1 MKDSFVNN
9 AVSGSGADSLAKRKK
24 LCNFRK
30 LMKPGKLKAMQDIH
44 THLYWE
50 SYDADRDAVIE
61 RAHAAGVKE
70 LFVVGCTVEES
81 RQCVALADQY
91 PDIFASVGIHPHEMN
106 HLVESSNI
114 KLQMPNKTKNPKDQI
129 EGWVEELR
137 ALVKHEKVVAIG
149 ECGLDYFSH
158 DPLSVVSEEQKEVQ
172 RVGFLAQM
180 ALAQELALPLIV
192 HCRPS
197 IGTQD
202 AYEDMLDILKNH
214 SSLITHPVPSILHC
228 YMGDT
233 EVTRQFLTLPNVSFS
248 FTGNITYPVKRSV
261 AGTKDDLT
269 ETVKLIP
276 LERIFAETDCPFLA
290 PQSKRGERNEP
301 AAVVIVAQRIAELQ
315 EKPLPVMSSAL
326 DDNFERVFGHLVQP
340 VIE

>member
-1 MKDSFVNN
+1 MI
-9 AVSGSGADSLAKRKK
+9 
-24 LCNFRK
+24 
-30 LMKPGKLKAMQDIH
+30 DIH

-50 SYDADRDAVIE
+50 SYDEDRDSVIA
-61 RAHAAGVKE
+61 RAHAAGVEKM
-70 LFVVGCTVEES
+70 FAIGCTVEES
-81 RQCVALADQY
+81 RQCVALADRY
-91 PDIFASVGIHPHEMN
+91 PDIFASVGIHPHFFNE
-106 HLVESSNI
+106 LVEKQFSIPNFQFSINTEFFNNEI
-114 KLQMPNKTKNPKDQI
+114 QKLT
-129 EGWVEELR
+129 EELR
-137 ALVKHEKVVAIG
+137 KLAGSAKVVAIG

-172 RVGFLAQM
+172 RVGFLAQI

-197 IGTQD
+197 RGTQD

-233 EVTRQFLTLPNVSFS
+233 EVTKQFLTLSNVYFS
-248 FTGNITYPVKRSV
+248 FTGNITYPVKKAYV
-261 AGTKDDLT
+261 GTKDDLT

-301 AAVVIVAQRIAELQ
+301 AAVVIVAKRIAEIHG
-315 EKPLPVMSSAL
+315 KPLPIVTRAL
-326 DDNFERVFGHLVQP
+326 DKNCDRVFGHLVP
-340 VIE
+340 SVII